1 MSLCMYDLP
10 HVCRTLVLEICVRP
24 EMLRVFQYI
33 DVVTCMIYNCMHS
46 TEQQRSLE
54 LLVPAV
60 KTINEDRKE
69 NAQTHVGFS
78 LLRQWSY
85 S

>member
-1 MSLCMYDLP
+1 MYHLP

-24 EMLRVFQYI
+24 EMLRVFRYI
-33 DVVTCMIYNCMHS
+33 DVVTYVIYNCMHS

-60 KTINEDRKE
+60 KIINEDR
-69 NAQTHVGFS
+69 
-78 LLRQWSY
+78 
-85 S
+85 